1 MGHTRTF
8 APEAASAAPEAAIGR
23 PAGFFID
30 HHLDGAWDV
39 PSAMASR
46 TCLSPCAGGSWRL
59 RASPHGAPETLS
71 ACA

>member
-1 MGHTRTF
+1 MGHTQTF

-30 HHLDGAWDV
+30 HHLDGAWIV

-46 TCLSPCAGGSWRL
+46 TCLTQRAGGPWRCC
-59 RASPHGAPETLS
+59 ASSLGARETRC